1 LTGSNHYGKGLVFHV
16 RVTLPERRFFRRRVA
31 EAPGTTSEGRRAEVS
46 LRLGA
51 GSPANRVGDDGPVN
65 VEKTP
70 AEGLT
75 VDHDPAREVLTYE
88 TFGTGVRELAQTIA
102 DSGFVPDILLGIA
115 RGGLI
120 PAGALAYAL
129 EAKNLFTISVEF
141 YTGVNARLDV
151 PVMLPPFLDAHDL
164 DDATVLI
171 VDDVAD
177 TGRTLE
183 LVHRFCEGHVAH
195 ARTAVLYEKPQS
207 VIKADYVWRRTD
219 RWIDFPWSSQPPVR
233 SLRDQP

>member
-1 LTGSNHYGKGLVFHV
+1 MT
-16 RVTLPERRFFRRRVA
+16 
-31 EAPGTTSEGRRAEVS
+31 
-46 LRLGA
+46 
-51 GSPANRVGDDGPVN
+51 
-65 VEKTP
+65 
-70 AEGLT
+70 
-75 VDHDPAREVLTYE
+75 REILTYE
-88 TFGTGVRELAQTIA
+88 LFGRGIQELSQQVA
-102 DSGFVPDILLGIA
+102 DAAFEPDILLGIA

-129 EAKNLFTISVEF
+129 DCKNLFTISVEF

-151 PVMLPPFLDAHDL
+151 PVMLPPFLNAKDL

-183 LVHRFCEGHVAH
+183 LVHQFCEGHVAH
-195 ARTAVLYEKPQS
+195 SRTAVLYEKPQS

-219 RWIDFPWSSQPPVR
+219 RWIDFPWSATGPVR
-233 SLRDQP
+233 PRRDLSAD

>member
-1 LTGSNHYGKGLVFHV
+1 MDD
-16 RVTLPERRFFRRRVA
+16 EM
-31 EAPGTTSEGRRAEVS
+31 
-46 LRLGA
+46 GA
-51 GSPANRVGDDGPVN
+51 GPP
-65 VEKTP
+65 
-70 AEGLT
+70 
-75 VDHDPAREVLTYE
+75 REVLTYE
-88 TFGTGVRELAQTIA
+88 AFGTGVRELAQA
-102 DSGFVPDILLGIA
+102 VVDSGFTPDVVLGIA

-129 EAKNLFTISVEF
+129 DTKNLFTLSVEF
-141 YTGVNARLDV
+141 YTGMDTRLDV

-183 LVHRFCEGHVAH
+183 LVHRFCAGHVAQ

-207 VIKADYVWRRTD
+207 VIKSDYAWRRTN
-219 RWIDFPWSSQPPVR
+219 RWINFPWSTLPPV
-233 SLRDQP
+233 SAWS